1 MDIIVLYL
9 IIINALSFVLML
21 VDKYNAQN
29 NLRRIPE
36 ATLLTVAGIG
46 GSLGCYLA
54 MKACRHKTKHKK
66 FSVGVPVMLVIH
78 IVILWDLAQHL

>member
-29 NLRRIPE
+29 KLRRIPE

-46 GSLGCYLA
+46 GSLGCFLA
-54 MKACRHKTKHKK
+54 MEACRHKTKHKK
-66 FSVGVPVMLVIH
+66 FSIGVPVMIVIH
-78 IVILWDLAQHL
+78 IVLFSDLMRHL